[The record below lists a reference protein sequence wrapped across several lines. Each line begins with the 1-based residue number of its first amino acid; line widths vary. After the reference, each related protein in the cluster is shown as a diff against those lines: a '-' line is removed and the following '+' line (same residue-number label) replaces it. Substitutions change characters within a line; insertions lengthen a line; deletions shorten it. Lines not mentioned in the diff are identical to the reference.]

1 MDLSAAAAIDPLT
14 VSRVHPDAWRRRLV
28 SGRAGVRDQDG
39 AFMLPP
45 EHWFDS
51 AAPVAVDAV
60 TEAAVADLKPMAD
73 VPLAEAIHRYVDE
86 D

>member
-1 MDLSAAAAIDPLT
+1 MDLSLSPAGASLPLT
-14 VSRVHPDAWRRRLV
+14 RLHPDDQRRRRV
-28 SGRAGVRDQDG
+28 PGRPAARD
-39 AFMLPP
+39 AVPPFSLPC
-45 EHWFDS
+45 EDRFDS

-86 D
+86 S